1 MNQYSNLKL
10 QALAIGS
17 LPHNDLTKAMNVV
30 KKDFPQIP
38 FFPQLKNI
46 NKNEDMIIQFLEGL
60 PSFLPSKLE
69 NFTIDSDSEEFFED
83 LETFFTD
90 YEKITSENN
99 AEILEHY
106 GISKDFSS
114 SFEEFENI
122 IKTTKPQFAKG
133 QIVGPFTLATTLQDN
148 NGKAVIYDETL
159 KDIIVKLLSLKALWQ
174 IKRIKK
180 ANPDTTPIIF
190 MDEPSI
196 SQLGTSAYMTISEND
211 VIQMLKEISDII
223 KANGGISAIHCCG
236 KCDWS
241 IPMKAKIELLN
252 PDAYTF
258 AENFSI
264 YYKMIEN
271 HLLSGG
277 KIAWGLIPTLD
288 VDALRDTTLKNLIEK
303 FEQAVKYLTNK
314 RIDEKLII
322 DNSLITSSCGAG
334 SLSIEN
340 AERAMDLV
348 SELSKKLKARL

>member
-17 LPHNDLTKAMNVV
+17 LPHSDLTKAMNVV

-69 NFTIDSDSEEFFED
+69 NFTINSDSEEFFED

-196 SQLGTSAYMTISEND
+196 SQLGTSAYMTISEAE

-348 SELSKKLKARL
+348 SELSKELKARL

>member
-69 NFTIDSDSEEFFED
+69 NFLINPDSEEFFED

-196 SQLGTSAYMTISEND
+196 SQLGTSAYMTISEAE

-288 VDALRDTTLKNLIEK
+288 VDALRGTTLKNLIEK

-348 SELSKKLKARL
+348 SELSKELKARL

>member
-196 SQLGTSAYMTISEND
+196 SQLGTSAYMTISEAE

-277 KIAWGLIPTLD
+277 KIAWGLMPTLD
-288 VDALRDTTLKNLIEK
+288 VDALRGTTLKNLIEK

-348 SELSKKLKARL
+348 SELSKELKARL

>member
-196 SQLGTSAYMTISEND
+196 SQLGTSAYMTISEAE

-241 IPMKAKIELLN
+241 IPIKAKIELLN

-288 VDALRDTTLKNLIEK
+288 VDALRGTTLKNLIEK

-348 SELSKKLKARL
+348 SELSKELKARL

>member
-17 LPHNDLTKAMNVV
+17 LPHNNLTKAMNVV

-196 SQLGTSAYMTISEND
+196 SQLGTSAYMTISEAE

-340 AERAMDLV
+340 AERAMDLG
-348 SELSKKLKARL
+348 SELSKELKARL

>member
-1 MNQYSNLKL
+1 
-10 QALAIGS
+10 
-17 LPHNDLTKAMNVV
+17 MNVV

-99 AEILEHY
+99 AEILERY

-196 SQLGTSAYMTISEND
+196 SQLGTSAYMTISEAE

-288 VDALRDTTLKNLIEK
+288 VDALRGTTLKNLIEK

-348 SELSKKLKARL
+348 SELSKELKARL

>member
-190 MDEPSI
+190 IDEPSI
-196 SQLGTSAYMTISEND
+196 SQLGTSAYMTISEAE

-288 VDALRDTTLKNLIEK
+288 VDALRGTTLKNLIEK

-348 SELSKKLKARL
+348 SELSKELKARL

>member
-196 SQLGTSAYMTISEND
+196 SQLGTSAYMTISEAE

-288 VDALRDTTLKNLIEK
+288 VDALRGTTLKNLIEK

-322 DNSLITSSCGAG
+322 DNSLVTSSCGAG

-348 SELSKKLKARL
+348 SELSKELKARL

>member
-46 NKNEDMIIQFLEGL
+46 NKNEDMIIQILEGL

-90 YEKITSENN
+90 YEEITSENN

-133 QIVGPFTLATTLQDN
+133 QIVGPFTLTTTLQDN

-196 SQLGTSAYMTISEND
+196 SQLGTSAYMTISEAE

-264 YYKMIEN
+264 YYKIIEN

-348 SELSKKLKARL
+348 SELSKELKARL

>member
-159 KDIIVKLLSLKALWQ
+159 KDIIVKLLRLKALWQ

-288 VDALRDTTLKNLIEK
+288 VDALRGTTLKNLIEK

-348 SELSKKLKARL
+348 SELSKELKARL

>member
-196 SQLGTSAYMTISEND
+196 SQLGTSAYMTISEAE

-348 SELSKKLKARL
+348 SELSKELKARL

>member
-46 NKNEDMIIQFLEGL
+46 NKNEDMIIQFLGGL

-133 QIVGPFTLATTLQDN
+133 QIIGPFTLATTLQDN

-196 SQLGTSAYMTISEND
+196 SQLGTSAYMTISEAE

-288 VDALRDTTLKNLIEK
+288 VDALRGTTLKNLIEK

-348 SELSKKLKARL
+348 SELSKELKARL

>member
-17 LPHNDLTKAMNVV
+17 LPHNNLTKAMNVV

-159 KDIIVKLLSLKALWQ
+159 KDIIVKLLNLKALWQ

-196 SQLGTSAYMTISEND
+196 SQLGTSAYMTISEAE

-348 SELSKKLKARL
+348 SELSKELKARL

>member
-196 SQLGTSAYMTISEND
+196 SQLGTSAYMTISEAE

-288 VDALRDTTLKNLIEK
+288 VDALSGTTLKNLIEK

-348 SELSKKLKARL
+348 SELSKELKARL

>member
-17 LPHNDLTKAMNVV
+17 LPHNNLTKAMNVV

-190 MDEPSI
+190 IDEPSI
-196 SQLGTSAYMTISEND
+196 SQLGTSAYMTISEAE

-264 YYKMIEN
+264 YYKIIEN

-348 SELSKKLKARL
+348 SELSKELKARL

>member
-106 GISKDFSS
+106 EISKDFSS

-196 SQLGTSAYMTISEND
+196 SQLGTSAYMTISEAE

-348 SELSKKLKARL
+348 SELSKELKARL

>member
-99 AEILEHY
+99 AEIREHY

-196 SQLGTSAYMTISEND
+196 SQLGTSAYMTISEAE

-288 VDALRDTTLKNLIEK
+288 VDALRGTTLKNLIEK

-348 SELSKKLKARL
+348 SELSKELKARL

>member
-17 LPHNDLTKAMNVV
+17 LPHNNLTKAMNVV

-196 SQLGTSAYMTISEND
+196 SQLGTSAYMTISEAE

-348 SELSKKLKARL
+348 SELSKELKARL

>member
-106 GISKDFSS
+106 EISKDFSS

-196 SQLGTSAYMTISEND
+196 SQLGTSAYMTISEAE

-288 VDALRDTTLKNLIEK
+288 VDTLRGTTLKNLIEK

-322 DNSLITSSCGAG
+322 DNSLVTSSCGAG

-348 SELSKKLKARL
+348 SELSKELKARL

>member
-17 LPHNDLTKAMNVV
+17 LPHNNLTKAMNVV

-69 NFTIDSDSEEFFED
+69 NFTINSDSEEFFED

-159 KDIIVKLLSLKALWQ
+159 KDITVKLLSLKALWQ

-196 SQLGTSAYMTISEND
+196 SQLGTSAYMTISEAE

-288 VDALRDTTLKNLIEK
+288 VDALRGTTLKNLIEK

-348 SELSKKLKARL
+348 SELSKELKARL

>member
-196 SQLGTSAYMTISEND
+196 SQLGTSAYMTISEAE

-223 KANGGISAIHCCG
+223 KTNGGISAIHCCG

-288 VDALRDTTLKNLIEK
+288 VDALRGTTLKNLIEK

-334 SLSIEN
+334 SLSIKN

-348 SELSKKLKARL
+348 SELSKELKARL

>member
-114 SFEEFENI
+114 SFEVFENI

-196 SQLGTSAYMTISEND
+196 SQLGTSAYMTISEAE

-288 VDALRDTTLKNLIEK
+288 VDALRGTTLKNLIEK

-348 SELSKKLKARL
+348 SELSKELKARL

>member
-174 IKRIKK
+174 IKRIKR

-196 SQLGTSAYMTISEND
+196 SQLGTSAYMTISEAE
-211 VIQMLKEISDII
+211 VFQMLKEISDII

-288 VDALRDTTLKNLIEK
+288 VDALKGTTLKNLIEK

-348 SELSKKLKARL
+348 SELSKELKARL

>member
-69 NFTIDSDSEEFFED
+69 NFTINSDSEEFFED

-159 KDIIVKLLSLKALWQ
+159 KDIIVKLLSLKTLWQ

-196 SQLGTSAYMTISEND
+196 SQLGTSAYMTISEAE

-288 VDALRDTTLKNLIEK
+288 VDALRGTTLKNLIEK

-348 SELSKKLKARL
+348 SELSKELKARL

>member
-106 GISKDFSS
+106 GISKYFSS

-159 KDIIVKLLSLKALWQ
+159 KDIIVKLLSLKTLWQ

-196 SQLGTSAYMTISEND
+196 SQLGTSAYMTISEAE

-288 VDALRDTTLKNLIEK
+288 VDALRGTTLKNLIEK

-314 RIDEKLII
+314 RIDEKLVI

-340 AERAMDLV
+340 AERAMNLV
-348 SELSKKLKARL
+348 SELSKELKARL

>member
-17 LPHNDLTKAMNVV
+17 LPHNNLTKAMNVV

-196 SQLGTSAYMTISEND
+196 SQLGTSAYMTISEAE

-288 VDALRDTTLKNLIEK
+288 VDALRGTTLKNLIEK

-348 SELSKKLKARL
+348 SELSKELKARL

>member
-60 PSFLPSKLE
+60 PSFLPSKLG

-83 LETFFTD
+83 LETFFAN
-90 YEKITSENN
+90 YEEIISDSNSETLGN
-99 AEILEHY
+99 Y

-122 IKTTKPQFAKG
+122 IKTTNPQFAKG
-133 QIVGPFTLATTLQDN
+133 QIIGPFTLATTLQDN

-180 ANPDTTPIIF
+180 ANPNTTPIIF
-190 MDEPSI
+190 IDEPSI
-196 SQLGTSAYMTISEND
+196 SQLGTSAYMTISKND
-211 VIQMLKEISDII
+211 VTQMIQEISDII
-223 KANGGISAIHCCG
+223 KANGGISALHCCG

-271 HLLSGG
+271 LLQSGG
-277 KIAWGLIPTLD
+277 KIAWGIIPTLD
-288 VDALRDTTLKNLIEK
+288 VEALENTSLDILIEK
-303 FEQAVKYLTNK
+303 FNQAIKYLTNK
-314 RIDEKLII
+314 GIDEKLII
-322 DNSLITSSCGAG
+322 DNSLITSSCGVG

-348 SELSKKLKARL
+348 SELSKELRARL

>member
-69 NFTIDSDSEEFFED
+69 NFTINSDSEEFFED

-174 IKRIKK
+174 IKKIKK

-196 SQLGTSAYMTISEND
+196 SQLGTSAYMTISEAE

-288 VDALRDTTLKNLIEK
+288 VDALKGTTLKNLIEK

-348 SELSKKLKARL
+348 SELSKELKARL

>member
-99 AEILEHY
+99 AEILERY

-196 SQLGTSAYMTISEND
+196 SQLGTSAYMTISEAE

-288 VDALRDTTLKNLIEK
+288 VDALRGTTLKNLIEK

-348 SELSKKLKARL
+348 SELSKELKARL

>member
-196 SQLGTSAYMTISEND
+196 SQLGTSAYMTISEAEA
-211 VIQMLKEISDII
+211 IQMLKEISDII

-288 VDALRDTTLKNLIEK
+288 VDALRGTTLKNLIEK

-348 SELSKKLKARL
+348 SELSKELKARL

>member
-83 LETFFTD
+83 LEKFFTD

-180 ANPDTTPIIF
+180 TNPDTTPIIF

-196 SQLGTSAYMTISEND
+196 SQLGTSAYMTISEAE

-288 VDALRDTTLKNLIEK
+288 VDALRGTTLKNLIEK

-348 SELSKKLKARL
+348 SELSKELKARL

>member
-69 NFTIDSDSEEFFED
+69 NFTINSDSEEFFED

-99 AEILEHY
+99 AEILERY

-288 VDALRDTTLKNLIEK
+288 VDALKGTTLKNLIEK

-348 SELSKKLKARL
+348 SELSKELKARL

>member
-83 LETFFTD
+83 LEKFFTD

-196 SQLGTSAYMTISEND
+196 SQLGTSAYMTISEAEA
-211 VIQMLKEISDII
+211 IQMLKEISDII

-288 VDALRDTTLKNLIEK
+288 VDALRGTTLKNLIEK

-348 SELSKKLKARL
+348 SELSKELKARL